1 MQAGIVFGQIGQT
14 EYIVK
19 KIKEESGYVDAKVV
33 ASGGL
38 GMIFGFET
46 DIIDV
51 YDPQL
56 TFNGLRMI
64 F

>member
-1 MQAGIVFGQIGQT
+1 MQ
-14 EYIVK
+14 
-19 KIKEESGYVDAKVV
+19 KVV

-38 GMIFGFET
+38 GKIITNET

-56 TFNGLRMI
+56 TLKGLRMI
-64 F
+64 YERK